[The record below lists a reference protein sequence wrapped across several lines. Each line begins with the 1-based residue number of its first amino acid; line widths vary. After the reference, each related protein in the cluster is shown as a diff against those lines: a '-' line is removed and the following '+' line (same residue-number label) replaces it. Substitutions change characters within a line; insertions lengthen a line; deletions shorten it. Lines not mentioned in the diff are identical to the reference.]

1 MMELSIRSQH
11 MKVDS
16 ALRETIALR
25 LRFALARFSERIRS
39 VDVQIADVNGPRGG
53 VDKRSRI
60 AIHLAP
66 TGSVL
71 IEERDADVHV
81 AVTKAFQRAA
91 RAIVRA
97 LERRRGRRKSAAP
110 FRGLPSA
117 AIDDSGRR
125 VPAVI
130 DDNKETNS

>member
-1 MMELSIRSQH
+1 MELRIRSQH

-16 ALRETIALR
+16 SLRETIALR

-60 AIHLAP
+60 AVHLVP

-71 IEERDADVHV
+71 IEERDTDAHV
-81 AVTKAFQRAA
+81 AVAKAFARAA
-91 RAIVRA
+91 RAVVRA
-97 LERRRGRRKSAAP
+97 LERRRKRRQPVVAIPCPQPSTLDEIGRLRP
-110 FRGLPSA
+110 PL
-117 AIDDSGRR
+117 IDN
-125 VPAVI
+125 P
-130 DDNKETNS
+130 KEINS